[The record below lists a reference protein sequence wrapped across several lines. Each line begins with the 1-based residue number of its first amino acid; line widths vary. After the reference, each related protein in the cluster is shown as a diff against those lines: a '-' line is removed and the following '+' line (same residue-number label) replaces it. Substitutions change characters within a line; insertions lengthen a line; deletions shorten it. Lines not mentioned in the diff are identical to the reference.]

1 MNSLV
6 LELQSLAAAP
16 DTDIASLLRKAMLV
30 AGKLQLNEFRM
41 WIDHEL
47 DGYKDDSPVPTYRMT
62 RGTLHVVNPFHG
74 LQPFIVPDRE
84 IADKLLLIE
93 IRDPIGNLIHLL
105 GESKSKTFQYPLPDD
120 TVSFLMEAQGSL
132 SPLPPVRLVSSGA
145 IATVIEGI
153 RTQVLDW
160 AIKLEQEGILGE
172 GMVFSMEEKQ
182 KASTSQTIHI
192 QTFSGVLGDVTG
204 SNVIKQSFSQRVH
217 AGDMASLCEAIRKV
231 GGSESDI
238 AELTT
243 AIAAD
248 PKPQSST
255 SLGPQTS
262 NWIGRMV
269 AKAASGGLAIGV
281 EAAGNLLAKA
291 VLMYYGIE
299 G

>member
-6 LELQSLAAAP
+6 LDLQSLAAAP

-30 AGKLQLNEFRM
+30 AGKLQLDEFRT
-41 WIDHEL
+41 WIDCEL
-47 DGYKDDSPVPTYRMT
+47 NGYKDGTAVPPYRQT

-74 LQPFIVPDRE
+74 LQPFIVPNRE

-105 GESKSKTFQYPLPDD
+105 SESKSKTLQYPLPDD
-120 TVSFLMEAQGSL
+120 TINFLMEAQGSL
-132 SPLPPVRLVSSGA
+132 SPLPPVRLVSAGA

-182 KASTSQTIHI
+182 KASNSQTIHI
-192 QTFSGVLGDVTG
+192 QTFSGILGDVSG
-204 SNVIKQSFSQRVH
+204 SNVIRQTFSQRIH
-217 AGDMASLCEAIRKV
+217 AGDMASLCEAIRAL
-231 GGSESDI
+231 GGSDSDL

-243 AIAAD
+243 AINEVD
-248 PKPQSST
+248 PDHWT
-255 SLGPQTS
+255 
-262 NWIGRMV
+262 IGGRV
-269 AKAASGGLAIGV
+269 
-281 EAAGNLLAKA
+281 
-291 VLMYYGIE
+291 
-299 G
+299 

>member
-1 MNSLV
+1 MISLV

-30 AGKLQLNEFRM
+30 AGKLQLDEFRR
-41 WIDHEL
+41 WIDCEIN
-47 DGYKDDSPVPTYRMT
+47 GYKDGTTVPQYRLT

-84 IADKLLLIE
+84 MADKLLLIE

-105 GESKSKTFQYPLPDD
+105 GESKSKTLQYPLPDD
-120 TVSFLMEAQGSL
+120 TVELLMAAQGSL

-160 AIKLEQEGILGE
+160 AIKLEQQGILGE

-182 KASTSQTIHI
+182 KAMTAQTIHI
-192 QTFSGVLGDVTG
+192 QTFSGIMGDITG
-204 SNVIKQSFSQRVH
+204 SNVIKQTISQRVR
-217 AGDMASLCEAIRKV
+217 AGDMASLCEAIRDL

-243 AIAAD
+243 AISVD
-248 PKPQSST
+248 PKPQSMS
-255 SLGPQTS
+255 SLGPNTS
-262 NWIGRMV
+262 SWIGRMV
-269 AKAASGGLAIGV
+269 GKAASGGLAIGV
-281 EAAGNLLAKA
+281 EAAGSLLAKA
-291 VLMYYGIE
+291 ILMYFGID